1 MKRTEY
7 KEVAWRYLNSSPTGG
22 SVILAHDDASV
33 KEISP
38 GLVSCKYHHFSLNHE
53 IMRERVLSAI
63 DFDDFGIVF

>member
-22 SVILAHDDASV
+22 SVILAQDDASV

-38 GLVSCKYHHFSLNHE
+38 GLVSCKVSSFVTE
-53 IMRERVLSAI
+53 P
-63 DFDDFGIVF
+63 